1 MIRIGIGNAVRVDC
15 GPWATV
21 PPDGRYGL
29 IWINLEGRW
38 PQRLSG
44 DARFSTSLLKSYH
57 VCERFFDPSTP
68 EATPWHGRINRIYRI
83 ILV

>member
-38 PQRLSG
+38 PQRPWPQGLGPSMG
-44 DARFSTSLLKSYH
+44 DT
-57 VCERFFDPSTP
+57 D
-68 EATPWHGRINRIYRI
+68 
-83 ILV
+83 